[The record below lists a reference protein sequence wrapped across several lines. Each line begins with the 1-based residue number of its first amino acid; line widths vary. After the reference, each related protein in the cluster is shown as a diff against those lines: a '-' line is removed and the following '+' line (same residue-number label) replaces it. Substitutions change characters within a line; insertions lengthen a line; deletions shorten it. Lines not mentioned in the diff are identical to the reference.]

1 MVKILSALIEDLPT
15 RSWVIGQ
22 PPRQAMLDVL
32 HLALRLGLLVNRQKR
47 YSLAWSVVIFQANIF
62 KRKFFDV
69 HSCIA
74 KLATEVLCH
83 HPSLSQSQP
92 CCCATSLDHS

>member
-32 HLALRLGLLVNRQKR
+32 HLALRLGLLTTCGGC
-47 YSLAWSVVIFQANIF
+47 W
-62 KRKFFDV
+62 
-69 HSCIA
+69 
-74 KLATEVLCH
+74 
-83 HPSLSQSQP
+83 
-92 CCCATSLDHS
+92 